1 MFNILQYI
9 IRYILV
15 TAKTLTKYFNWLTY
29 KDNNFVLY
37 KFTIFHSFLYCD
49 TISDNRFHDPITK
62 CALAAESTRLY
73 NYDEIYDD

>member
-1 MFNILQYI
+1 MFNIFQYI

-15 TAKTLTKYFNWLTY
+15 TAKTLYVNQLKYFV

-62 CALAAESTRLY
+62 CVLAAESTRLY
-73 NYDEIYDD
+73 NYDEIYDN